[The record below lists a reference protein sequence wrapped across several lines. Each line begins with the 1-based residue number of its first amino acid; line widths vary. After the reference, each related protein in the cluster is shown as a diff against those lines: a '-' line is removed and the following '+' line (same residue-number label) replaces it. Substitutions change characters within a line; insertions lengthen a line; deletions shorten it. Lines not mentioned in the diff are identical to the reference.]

1 MSLLRLDHLI
11 SFIDVTD
18 VMDESEDMNDD
29 IVDLMTHFI
38 VRAGAG
44 FQNEKQVLYCVGYIY
59 RSMSF
64 AHVRYQ
70 ISISAMGVLFRYFS
84 WKCERISNDR
94 DLTGA
99 GRAAANKV
107 ERKRDSV
114 MDKMT
119 DLATAPDLKPLPVVR
134 STVSHDNQDIQIILS

>member
-1 MSLLRLDHLI
+1 MAI
-11 SFIDVTD
+11 
-18 VMDESEDMNDD
+18 
-29 IVDLMTHFI
+29 
-38 VRAGAG
+38 
-44 FQNEKQVLYCVGYIY
+44 
-59 RSMSF
+59 
-64 AHVRYQ
+64 
-70 ISISAMGVLFRYFS
+70 LFRYFS

-94 DLTGA
+94 ELTNA

-134 STVSHDNQDIQIILS
+134 STVSHDDFGDSNDTFS